1 VTVSISLRT
10 AEASATKAVGRAIAS
25 LVRAGDVLLLAGE
38 LGTGKTVLAQGLAE
52 GLDVREAVTSPT
64 FTLVHHYEGR
74 LPFFHL
80 DVYRLERMGELAE
93 LGIDELLEAGGL
105 VVVEWGDVV
114 AAEMPIDRLEVRL
127 AFGDDDDDRT
137 IDLTPSGTRWPARW
151 RTLGEAT
158 QDWRC

>member
-1 VTVSISLRT
+1 VTASISLRT
-10 AEASATKAVGRAIAS
+10 TEATATRAVGRAIAS

-52 GLDVREAVTSPT
+52 GLDVRDAVTSPT
-64 FTLVHHYEGR
+64 FTLVHEYEGR

-80 DVYRLERMGELAE
+80 DVYRLERVGELSE

-127 AFGDDDDDRT
+127 AFGEDDDDRI
-137 IDLTPSGTRWPARW
+137 IDLTPSGSRWPARW

-158 QDWRC
+158 EDWRC

>member
-1 VTVSISLRT
+1 MTVSISLRT

-64 FTLVHHYEGR
+64 FTLVHQYEGR

-80 DVYRLERMGELAE
+80 DVYRLERVGELSE

-127 AFGDDDDDRT
+127 AFGEDDDDRT

-158 QDWRC
+158 EDWRC

>member
-1 VTVSISLRT
+1 MTVTISLRT

-64 FTLVHHYEGR
+64 FTLVHQYEGR

-80 DVYRLERMGELAE
+80 DVYRLERVGELSE
-93 LGIDELLEAGGL
+93 LGIDELLEACGL

-127 AFGDDDDDRT
+127 AFGEDDNDRT
-137 IDLTPSGTRWPARW
+137 IDLTPSGPRWPARW
-151 RTLGEAT
+151 RTLSEAT
-158 QDWRC
+158 EDWRC

>member
-1 VTVSISLRT
+1 VTVTISLRT

-64 FTLVHHYEGR
+64 FTLVHQYEGR

-80 DVYRLERMGELAE
+80 DVYRLERVGELSE

-158 QDWRC
+158 EDWRC